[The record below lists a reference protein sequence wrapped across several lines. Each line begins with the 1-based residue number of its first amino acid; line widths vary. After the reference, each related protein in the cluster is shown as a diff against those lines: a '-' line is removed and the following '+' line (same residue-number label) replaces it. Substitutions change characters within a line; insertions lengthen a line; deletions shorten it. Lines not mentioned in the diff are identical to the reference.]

1 MKSIIELQRML
12 DSNRA
17 LEKIYTERLKAS
29 ENNHK
34 LAYENGDRDSM
45 DFFAQDI
52 SEIRAQLSILK
63 VTEVRLKAKIAQAER
78 TENASK

>member
-17 LEKIYTERLKAS
+17 LEKIYTERLKES

-34 LAYENGDRDSM
+34 QAYENGDRDSM

-52 SEIRAQLSILK
+52 SEIRAQLSILE

-78 TENASK
+78 TENADK

>member
-17 LEKIYTERLKAS
+17 LEKIYTERLKES

-52 SEIRAQLSILK
+52 SEIRAQLSILE

>member
-1 MKSIIELQRML
+1 
-12 DSNRA
+12 
-17 LEKIYTERLKAS
+17 
-29 ENNHK
+29 
-34 LAYENGDRDSM
+34 M

-52 SEIRAQLSILK
+52 SEIRAQLSILE

>member
-17 LEKIYTERLKAS
+17 LEKIYTERLKES
-29 ENNHK
+29 ESNHK

-52 SEIRAQLSILK
+52 SEIRAQLSILE